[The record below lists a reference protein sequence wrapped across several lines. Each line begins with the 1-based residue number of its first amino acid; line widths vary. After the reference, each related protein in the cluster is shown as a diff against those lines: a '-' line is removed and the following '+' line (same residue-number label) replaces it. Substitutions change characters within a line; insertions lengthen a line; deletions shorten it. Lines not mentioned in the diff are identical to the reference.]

1 MTTTAK
7 IGAFFVVVLLRPG
20 RPHPQDRG
28 HPLREEGA
36 HERPSDAHFKDV
48 AGLDDKSAVRIAGVR
63 VGKVDGISL
72 RPDGTALA
80 HLALDPIVELHQ
92 GAIAQVRS
100 LGMLGDKYVELTAGD
115 PAAPAPSERRPPR
128 GSAGVGFDD
137 ITKLAADI
145 GKDLKEVSGAMA
157 GSLGGP
163 QGEDKLNRIVDNLG
177 RLAES
182 LRELVDSNRGNVD
195 VMLANLKA
203 LSEQMKLTVARVDR
217 MLDENRTGVKDTI
230 ANMDEVT
237 GKLKTTADNL
247 NSITGK
253 IDTGQGTLGK
263 LLNDDE
269 THKNIND
276 ALKSVKEGVESLSG
290 TLGRLNRLQLD
301 IGFRVEYATR
311 PRDGKYY
318 FTLDAI
324 PKEGKFYRL
333 EIGAIPHG
341 KREDVLETS
350 TVTFPDGSQQTIST
364 TGSALRGPVRP
375 LGAARV
381 PVQEHDP
388 PGRRHRGAR
397 RRRRS
402 SRPSRRD
409 TFRVAGEV
417 WDFTRP
423 DLSGHVKLY
432 TRWNASP
439 NLYVT
444 GGVDD
449 LLNPG
454 LRSPFLG
461 VGHPLEGRGPQGLV
475 GSIPIPK

>member
-7 IGAFFVVVLLRPG
+7 IGAFFVVVLLALGVLILKIEDIHFGKKARTNS
-20 RPHPQDRG
+20 
-28 HPLREEGA
+28 A
-36 HERPSDAHFKDV
+36 DAHFKDV

-80 HLALDPIVELHQ
+80 HLALDPSVELHQ

-100 LGMLGDKYVELTAGD
+100 LGMLGDKYVELSAGD
-115 PAAPAPSERRPPR
+115 PAAPRLPNGALLE
-128 GSAGVGFDD
+128 GSSGTGFDD

-145 GKDLKEVSGAMA
+145 GKDLKEVSSAMA
-157 GSLGGP
+157 GSFGGP
-163 QGEDKLNRIVDNLG
+163 KGEDKLNRIVDNLG

-182 LRELVDSNRGNVD
+182 LRDLADANRGNVD
-195 VMLANLKA
+195 AMLANLRA
-203 LSEQMKLTVARVDR
+203 LSAQLLETVARVDR
-217 MLDENRTGVKDTI
+217 MLDENRAGVKSTVS
-230 ANMDEVT
+230 NMDDVT
-237 GKLKTTADNL
+237 AKLKTTADSL

-253 IDTGQGTLGK
+253 IDTGQGTIGK

-276 ALKSVKEGVESLSG
+276 ALKSVKEGVEQLSG
-290 TLGRLNRLQLD
+290 TLGRINRLQLD
-301 IGFRVEYATR
+301 IGFRTEFESR
-311 PRDGKYY
+311 LRNEKYY

-324 PKEGKFYRL
+324 PREGKFYRL
-333 EIGAIPHG
+333 EIGALPNG
-341 KREDVLETS
+341 KREDILESS
-350 TVTFPDGSQQTIST
+350 TVTFPDGSQQTIAT
-364 TGSALRGPVRP
+364 TGQRYLDQFVLSLQLGYKLKNTILRAGIIESRG
-375 LGAARV
+375 GAAIE
-381 PVQEHDP
+381 QTFK
-388 PGRRHRGAR
+388 A
-397 RRRRS
+397 
-402 SRPSRRD
+402 D
-409 TFRVAGEV
+409 TFRVGGEI

-423 DLSGHVKLY
+423 DLNGHLKLY

-461 VGHPLEGRGPQGLV
+461 AGIRWKDEDLKALF

>member
-7 IGAFFVVVLLRPG
+7 IGAFFVVVLVALGVLILKIEDIHFGKKARTNS
-20 RPHPQDRG
+20 
-28 HPLREEGA
+28 A
-36 HERPSDAHFKDV
+36 DAHFKDV

-80 HLALDPIVELHQ
+80 HLALDPSVELHQ

-100 LGMLGDKYVELTAGD
+100 LGMLGDKYVELSAGD
-115 PAAPAPSERRPPR
+115 PAAPRLPNGALLE
-128 GSAGVGFDD
+128 GSSGTGFDD

-145 GKDLKEVSGAMA
+145 GKDLKEVSSAMA

-163 QGEDKLNRIVDNLG
+163 KGEDKLNRIVDNLG

-182 LRELVDSNRGNVD
+182 LRELADANRGNVD
-195 VMLANLKA
+195 AMLANLRA
-203 LSEQMKLTVARVDR
+203 LSAQLQETVARVDR
-217 MLDENRTGVKDTI
+217 MLDENRAGVKSTVS
-230 ANMDEVT
+230 NMDDVT
-237 GKLKTTADNL
+237 AKLKTTADSL

-253 IDTGQGTLGK
+253 IDTGQGTIGK

-276 ALKSVKEGVESLSG
+276 ALKSVKEGVEQLSG
-290 TLGRLNRLQLD
+290 TLGRINRLQLD
-301 IGFRVEYATR
+301 IGFRTEFASR
-311 PRDGKYY
+311 LRDEKYY

-324 PKEGKFYRL
+324 PREGKFYRL
-333 EIGAIPHG
+333 EIGALPNG
-341 KREDVLETS
+341 KREDILETS
-350 TVTFPDGSQQTIST
+350 TVTFPDGSQQTITT
-364 TGSALRGPVRP
+364 TGQRYLDQFVLSLQLGYKLKNTILRAGIIESRG
-375 LGAARV
+375 GAAIE
-381 PVQEHDP
+381 Q
-388 PGRRHRGAR
+388 
-397 RRRRS
+397 
-402 SRPSRRD
+402 
-409 TFRVAGEV
+409 TFRADAFRIAGEI

-423 DLSGHVKLY
+423 NLNGHLKLY

-449 LLNPG
+449 VLNPG

-461 VGHPLEGRGPQGLV
+461 AGIRWKDEDLKALL

>member
-7 IGAFFVVVLLRPG
+7 IGAFFVVVLLALGVLILKIEDIHFGKKARTNS
-20 RPHPQDRG
+20 
-28 HPLREEGA
+28 A
-36 HERPSDAHFKDV
+36 DAHFKDV

-72 RPDGTALA
+72 RPDGTAVA
-80 HLALDPIVELHQ
+80 HLALDPNVELHQ

-100 LGMLGDKYVELTAGD
+100 LGMLGDKYVELSAGD
-115 PAAPAPSERRPPR
+115 PAGPR
-128 GSAGVGFDD
+128 LPNGALIEGTSGTGFDD
-137 ITKLAADI
+137 IAKLAADI

-157 GSLGGP
+157 GSLGGSK
-163 QGEDKLNRIVDNLG
+163 GEEKLDRIVDNLG

-195 VMLANLKA
+195 VMLANLRA
-203 LSEQMKLTVARVDR
+203 LSEEMKLTVARVDR
-217 MLDENRTGVKDTI
+217 MLDENRVGVKSTVS
-230 ANMDEVT
+230 NMDDVT
-237 GKLKTTADNL
+237 AKLKTTADNL

-269 THKNIND
+269 THKNMND

-290 TLGRLNRLQLD
+290 TLGRINRLQLD
-301 IGFRVEYATR
+301 IGFRTEYTSR
-311 PRDGKYY
+311 LGDEKYY
-318 FTLDAI
+318 FTLDAN
-324 PKEGKFYRL
+324 PREGKFYRL
-333 EIGAIPHG
+333 EIGSLPNG
-341 KREDVLETS
+341 KRENILEST

-364 TGSALRGPVRP
+364 TGQRYIDQFVLSLQLGYKLKNTILRAGIIESRG
-375 LGAARV
+375 GAAIEQTFR
-381 PVQEHDP
+381 
-388 PGRRHRGAR
+388 A
-397 RRRRS
+397 
-402 SRPSRRD
+402 D
-409 TFRVAGEV
+409 TFRVAGEI
-417 WDFTRP
+417 WDFARP
-423 DLSGHVKLY
+423 DLHGHLKLY

-444 GGVDD
+444 GGMDD
-449 LLNPG
+449 LLNPS

-461 VGHPLEGRGPQGLV
+461 AGIRWKDEDLKALL

>member
-7 IGAFFVVVLLRPG
+7 IGAFFVAVLLALGVLILKIEDIHFGKKARTN
-20 RPHPQDRG
+20 
-28 HPLREEGA
+28 
-36 HERPSDAHFKDV
+36 SVDAHFKDV

-80 HLALDPIVELHQ
+80 HLALDPSVELHQ

-100 LGMLGDKYVELTAGD
+100 LGMLGDKYVELSAGD
-115 PAAPAPSERRPPR
+115 PAAPRLPNGALLE
-128 GSAGVGFDD
+128 GSSGTGFDD
-137 ITKLAADI
+137 IAKLAADI
-145 GKDLKEVSGAMA
+145 GKDLKEISGAMA
-157 GSLGGP
+157 GSFGGP
-163 QGEDKLNRIVDNLG
+163 KGEDKLNRIVDNLG

-230 ANMDEVT
+230 SNMDEVT

-269 THKNIND
+269 THKNVND

-301 IGFRVEYATR
+301 IGFRAEYTTR
-311 PRDGKYY
+311 ARDGKYY

-324 PKEGKFYRL
+324 PREGKFYRL

-341 KREDVLETS
+341 KREEVLESS
-350 TVTFPDGSQQTIST
+350 TVTFPDGSQQTITT
-364 TGSALRGPVRP
+364 TGQRFVDQFVLSAQLGYQFRNTILRAGVI
-375 LGAARV
+375 
-381 PVQEHDP
+381 E
-388 PGRRHRGAR
+388 GRGGVAVEQAFKAD
-397 RRRRS
+397 S
-402 SRPSRRD
+402 
-409 TFRVAGEV
+409 FRLAGEI

-423 DLSGHVKLY
+423 DLNGHVKLY

-454 LRSPFLG
+454 LRSPFIGAGIRWKDEDLKAIM
-461 VGHPLEGRGPQGLV
+461 

>member
-7 IGAFFVVVLLRPG
+7 IGAFFVVVLLALAVLILKIEDIHFGKKARTNT
-20 RPHPQDRG
+20 
-28 HPLREEGA
+28 A
-36 HERPSDAHFKDV
+36 DAHFKDV
-48 AGLDDKSAVRIAGVR
+48 AGLDDKSAVRVAGVR

-72 RPDGTALA
+72 RPDGTAVA
-80 HLALDPIVELHQ
+80 HLALDPSVELHQ
-92 GAIAQVRS
+92 GATAQIRS
-100 LGMLGDKYVELTAGD
+100 LGMLGDKYVELVPGD
-115 PAAPAPSERRPPR
+115 TSAPRLANGALLE
-128 GSAGVGFDD
+128 GVSGTGFDD

-145 GKDLKEVSGAMA
+145 GKDLKEVSSALASSM
-157 GSLGGP
+157 GGKR
-163 QGEDKLNRIVDNLG
+163 GEERLNRIVDNLG

-182 LRELVDSNRGNVD
+182 LRELADANRGNVD
-195 VMLANLKA
+195 AMLANLRA
-203 LSEQMKLTVARVDR
+203 LSAQLQETVTRVDR
-217 MLDENRTGVKDTI
+217 MLDENRAGVKSTVS
-230 ANMDEVT
+230 NMDDVT
-237 GKLKTTADNL
+237 AKLKTTADSL

-276 ALKSVKEGVESLSG
+276 ALKSVKDGVEQLSG
-290 TLGRLNRLQLD
+290 TLGRINRLQLD
-301 IGFRVEYATR
+301 IGFRAEYASR
-311 PRDGKYY
+311 YHDDKYY

-333 EIGAIPHG
+333 EIGALPNG
-341 KREDVLETS
+341 KREKILEST
-350 TVTFPDGSQQTIST
+350 TVTFPDGSQQTIAT
-364 TGSALRGPVRP
+364 TGQRYIDEFVLSLQLGYKLHNTILRAGIIESRG
-375 LGAARV
+375 GAAIE
-381 PVQEHDP
+381 QTFK
-388 PGRRHRGAR
+388 A
-397 RRRRS
+397 
-402 SRPSRRD
+402 D
-409 TFRVAGEV
+409 TFRVAGEI
-417 WDFTRP
+417 WDFSRP

-454 LRSPFLG
+454 LRSPFIGGGIRWKDEDLKA
-461 VGHPLEGRGPQGLV
+461 LF

>member
-7 IGAFFVVVLLRPG
+7 IGAFFVVVLLALGVLILKIEDIHFGKKARTNS
-20 RPHPQDRG
+20 
-28 HPLREEGA
+28 A
-36 HERPSDAHFKDV
+36 DAHFKDV

-80 HLALDPIVELHQ
+80 HLALDPSVELHQ

-100 LGMLGDKYVELTAGD
+100 LGMLGDKYVELSAGD
-115 PAAPAPSERRPPR
+115 PAAPRLPNGALLE
-128 GSAGVGFDD
+128 GSSGTGFDD

-163 QGEDKLNRIVDNLG
+163 KGEDKLNRIVDNLG

-182 LRELVDSNRGNVD
+182 LRELADANRGNVD
-195 VMLANLKA
+195 AMLANLRA
-203 LSEQMKLTVARVDR
+203 LSAQLQETVARVDR
-217 MLDENRTGVKDTI
+217 MLDENRAGVKSTVS
-230 ANMDEVT
+230 NMDDVT
-237 GKLKTTADNL
+237 AKLKTTADSL

-276 ALKSVKEGVESLSG
+276 ALKSVKDGVEQLSG
-290 TLGRLNRLQLD
+290 TLGRINRLQLD
-301 IGFRVEYATR
+301 IGFRTEYASR
-311 PRDGKYY
+311 SRDEKYY

-333 EIGAIPHG
+333 EIGALPHG
-341 KREDVLETS
+341 KREDILESS
-350 TVTFPDGSQQTIST
+350 TVTFPDGSQQTIAT
-364 TGSALRGPVRP
+364 TGQRYVDQFVMSLQLGYKLKNTIVRAGIIESRG
-375 LGAARV
+375 GAAIE
-381 PVQEHDP
+381 QTFK
-388 PGRRHRGAR
+388 A
-397 RRRRS
+397 
-402 SRPSRRD
+402 D
-409 TFRVAGEV
+409 TFRVAGEI

-423 DLSGHVKLY
+423 DLNGHLKLY

-439 NLYVT
+439 NLYVV

-461 VGHPLEGRGPQGLV
+461 AGIRWKDEDLKALF